1 MIRNVHNTLMALSST
16 GLLLVV
22 ALMAAAP
29 APGNAVPGLVASSDA
44 GDRAPLTLAGTPGPV
59 LVAAAQRGD
68 ANEAADLPRQGSR
81 GVRRPDIRS
90 AIALPYFSFAQGLRR
105 GNGG

>member
-22 ALMAAAP
+22 ALMVAAP
-29 APGNAVPGLVASSDA
+29 APGHAVPGSLAASGA

-59 LVAAAQRGD
+59 LVAAAQRS
-68 ANEAADLPRQGSR
+68 EAGEAPDPTRQASR
-81 GVRRPDIRS
+81 GARRPDIRS